1 MSFVKTEK
9 GWAVRCA
16 EGAWKPHRPCRA
28 RVLNACGT
36 VRAHLQTREPTHGA
50 WQRVQTRFGAE
61 LQAYTLAGNVSVQL
75 YQTIFKGA
83 VGKPSLL
90 EVTKE
95 LFVGMMEPGDEIGL
109 QLELVVMQARLGR
122 SLHISVG
129 CLLERA
135 LLAYPWARVV
145 GRLEE
150 VCNNVLFTI
159 QDWGAMLEA
168 LGVAAAWRRLGT
180 PTTSMVSLTSRGV
193 ITVRI
198 TWVEGVKWE
207 DNEPLVAVTNAL
219 ARFVYEL
226 V

>member
-1 MSFVKTEK
+1 
-9 GWAVRCA
+9 
-16 EGAWKPHRPCRA
+16 
-28 RVLNACGT
+28 
-36 VRAHLQTREPTHGA
+36 
-50 WQRVQTRFGAE
+50 
-61 LQAYTLAGNVSVQL
+61 VSIQL
-75 YQTIFKGA
+75 HQIIFKGG
-83 VGKPSLL
+83 VGKAPLL
-90 EVTKE
+90 DVAKE
-95 LFVGMMEPGDEIGL
+95 LFLGMVNPEDAIGL
-109 QLELVVMQARLGR
+109 GLELVVLQARLGR

-135 LLAYPWARVV
+135 LLAFPWARVV

-159 QDWGAMLEA
+159 RNWGAMLEA
-168 LGVAAAWRRLGT
+168 LGVTTAWGQLGT

-207 DNEPLVAVTNAL
+207 DNEPLVKVTNAL
-219 ARFVYEL
+219 ARFVFEL

>member
-1 MSFVKTEK
+1 M
-9 GWAVRCA
+9 RCSA
-16 EGAWKPHRPCRA
+16 GAWRPHHPSRA

-36 VRAHLQTREPTHGA
+36 IRTILQTKEPTHGA

-61 LQAYTLAGNVSVQL
+61 LQAYTLAGNLSVQL
-75 YQTIFKGA
+75 HQMIFKGA
-83 VGKPSLL
+83 VGKAALL
-90 EVTKE
+90 DVAKE
-95 LFVGMMEPGDEIGL
+95 LFVGMVSPEDETIGL
-109 QLELVVMQARLGR
+109 GLELVVLQARLGR
-122 SLHISVG
+122 SLHIHVG
-129 CLLERA
+129 CLLEQA
-135 LLAYPWARVV
+135 LLTYPWARVV

-159 QDWGAMLEA
+159 LDWGAMLEA
-168 LGVAAAWRRLGT
+168 LGVEQTGWRQLGT

-198 TWVEGVKWE
+198 TWVDGVKWE

-219 ARFVYEL
+219 ARFVFEL

>member
-1 MSFVKTEK
+1 
-9 GWAVRCA
+9 
-16 EGAWKPHRPCRA
+16 
-28 RVLNACGT
+28 VLNACGT
-36 VRAHLQTREPTHGA
+36 VLALLQTKEPTHGA
-50 WQRVQTRFGAE
+50 WQRVQSRFGAE
-61 LQAYTLAGNVSVQL
+61 LQAYTLAGNVSIQL
-75 YQTIFKGA
+75 HQIIFKGA
-83 VGKPSLL
+83 VGKAPLL
-90 EVTKE
+90 DVAKE
-95 LFVGMMEPGDEIGL
+95 LFLGMVNPEDAIGL
-109 QLELVVMQARLGR
+109 GLELVVLQARLGR

-135 LLAYPWARVV
+135 LLAFPWARVV

-159 QDWGAMLEA
+159 RNWGAMLEA
-168 LGVAAAWRRLGT
+168 LGVTTAWGQLGT

-207 DNEPLVAVTNAL
+207 DNEPLVKVTNAL
-219 ARFVYEL
+219 ARFVFEL